1 VVTFSTN
8 QLAGLLN
15 SLGERARSAHKPDLR
30 AALGLVSDIGRVT
43 ITGDERDIRAAQSA
57 VGALRER
64 LGGGEHVK
72 STPAKYLQSVDSKAY
87 LAGAMWALSEVL
99 DQRLA
104 TIDSQRVHSQYT
116 TRKDQVSKLVSEA
129 LIKHEALSP
138 SQLLSSTLDDG
149 TSVRRD
155 ELSRVLGSFLDN
167 GWVHVVSGA
176 QGRTKF
182 FALTPSGKDAMES
195 TLLSEA

>member
-1 VVTFSTN
+1 VVTFPID

-43 ITGDERDIRAAQSA
+43 ITGDERDIRATQSA

-64 LGGGEHVK
+64 LGGGEHVNT
-72 STPAKYLQSVDSKAY
+72 TPAKYLQSVDSKAY

-99 DQRLA
+99 DQRLV
-104 TIDSQRVHSQYT
+104 TIDSQRAHSQYI
-116 TRKDQVSKLVSEA
+116 TRKDQVAKLVSEA
-129 LIKHEALSP
+129 LLEHEALSP
-138 SQLLSSTLDDG
+138 SQLLSTTLGDG

-155 ELSRVLGSFLDN
+155 ELSRVLGTFVDN

-176 QGRTKF
+176 QGRKKF
-182 FALTPSGKDAMES
+182 FSLTPSGKDAIES
-195 TLLSEA
+195 NLLCNA